1 MENKHRSS
9 RRHAAGTDPAKR
21 AAILDGAAQVFL
33 DKGFDAAGVNDICR
47 AAGVSKS
54 TLYVYFG
61 TKEALFGILVEHER
75 DRLFAGVERQLE
87 GDGPLEA
94 RLTDFT
100 TRLAEIICSHAVIR
114 AQRTVIGMAERM
126 PELGARFYEG
136 GAKRSQRMLAR
147 TLDREVA
154 VGRLIIPDTKLA
166 AYQLVELATAGLW
179 RQRLF
184 GRMTE
189 PPDAREIEETA
200 RAAVAM
206 FLRTYEGQ
214 ISGTAPVGST
224 DLA

>member
-1 MENKHRSS
+1 MDRIDTRH

-33 DKGFDAAGVNDICR
+33 EKGFDGAGVNDICR

-54 TLYVYFG
+54 TLYVYFD
-61 TKEALFGILVEHER
+61 TKETLFGTLVEYER

-87 GDGPLEA
+87 GDAPLEV
-94 RLTDFT
+94 RLTGFA
-100 TRLAEIICSHAVIR
+100 TRVAEMLCSDPVIR
-114 AQRTVIGMAERM
+114 AQRAMIGMAERM
-126 PELGARFYEG
+126 PELGAQFYEG
-136 GAKRSQRMLAR
+136 GAQRSQRLLAQ

-154 VGRLIIPDTKLA
+154 TGRLVILDTGLA

-189 PPDAREIEETA
+189 PPERGAIEATA
-200 RAAVAM
+200 QAAVAM
-206 FLRTYEGQ
+206 FLSRY
-214 ISGTAPVGST
+214 SA
-224 DLA
+224 